1 MRAWP
6 SGSASVDVTDSA
18 PTSVV
23 LAARLGLVDAGMG
36 LLGVLAATRYDA
48 LVPAAWG
55 SPALRPGA
63 RSALVVASGGR
74 ALFDAFSAAPEASL
88 ARPKAAQRAAGERRR
103 APAKRWLKA
112 AQRGEAE
119 RSRTSSEPLD
129 AYTVRV
135 VEAAAGRLG
144 GGARALFAFEQRGGV
159 YADFV
164 ALGQVAGLGAP
175 SRLGLLLHPVFG
187 PWMSIRAVLLTER
200 EVAETG
206 PAPGFDPCGGCPA
219 PCVRACR
226 GAAVPAAAGV
236 FDSARLRL
244 AARPQALQFRF
255 DVAACCATR
264 VSEPGCRLRCD
275 ARRSCVIGPDHAYSP
290 GGEAHHMRASLET

>member
-63 RSALVVASGGR
+63 RAALVVASGGR
-74 ALFDAFSAAPEASL
+74 ALFAAFSAAPEASL
-88 ARPKAAQRAAGERRR
+88 ARPKAAQR
-103 APAKRWLKA
+103 
-112 AQRGEAE
+112 GEAE
-119 RSRTSSEPLD
+119 RSRTSSEPLSEPLD

-135 VEAAAGRLG
+135 VETAARCLG

-164 ALGQVAGLGAP
+164 ALGQAAGLGAP
-175 SRLGLLLHPVFG
+175 SRLGLLLHPEFG
-187 PWMSIRAVLLTER
+187 PWMSIRAVLLTEK

-226 GAAVPAAAGV
+226 GGAVPAAAGV
-236 FDSARLRL
+236 LDSARLRL
-244 AARPQALQFRF
+244 AARPPALPLRF
-255 DVAACCATR
+255 DVAACRATR
-264 VSEPGCRLRCD
+264 SSEPGCRLRCD
-275 ARRSCVIGPDHAYSP
+275 SRRSCVIGPDHAYSP
-290 GGEAHHMRASLET
+290 EAEAHHMGAILET

>member
-88 ARPKAAQRAAGERRR
+88 ARPKAAQR
-103 APAKRWLKA
+103 
-112 AQRGEAE
+112 GEAE

-187 PWMSIRAVLLTER
+187 PWMSIRAILLTER

-244 AARPQALQFRF
+244 AARPPALPFRF

-275 ARRSCVIGPDHAYSP
+275 ARRSCVIGPDRAYSP
-290 GGEAHHMRASLET
+290 EAEAHHMLAFLET

>member
-1 MRAWP
+1 MRVWP
-6 SGSASVDVTDSA
+6 SGSASVDVTGSA

-48 LVPAAWG
+48 LVPAAWRT
-55 SPALRPGA
+55 PALRPGA

-74 ALFDAFSAAPEASL
+74 ALFDAFSAASEAAL
-88 ARPKAAQRAAGERRR
+88 ARPKAAQRAEG
-103 APAKRWLKA
+103 
-112 AQRGEAE
+112 E
-119 RSRTSSEPLD
+119 RSRRSNDPLD
-129 AYTVRV
+129 AYSRRV

-144 GGARALFAFEQRGGV
+144 GGARALFAFERRGGV

-164 ALGQVAGLGAP
+164 ALGQAAGLGAP
-175 SRLGLLLHPVFG
+175 SRLGLLLHPEFG

-206 PAPGFDPCGGCPA
+206 PASGFDPCSGCPA

-226 GAAVPAAAGV
+226 GAAVPAAARG
-236 FDSARLRL
+236 FDSARLG
-244 AARPQALQFRF
+244 F
-255 DVAACCATR
+255 DVAACRATR
-264 VSEPGCRLRCD
+264 ASDPGCRLRCD
-275 ARRSCVIGPDHAYSP
+275 ARRACVIGPDHAYSP
-290 GGEAHHMRASLET
+290 EAEAHHMRASLET

>member
-55 SPALRPGA
+55 SPAIRPGA

-88 ARPKAAQRAAGERRR
+88 ARP
-103 APAKRWLKA
+103 KA

>member
-1 MRAWP
+1 MT
-6 SGSASVDVTDSA
+6 GSA

-23 LAARLGLVDAGMG
+23 LGARLGLVDAGMG
-36 LLGVLAATRYDA
+36 LLGVLAAARYDA

-88 ARPKAAQRAAGERRR
+88 ARP
-103 APAKRWLKA
+103 KA

-275 ARRSCVIGPDHAYSP
+275 ARRSCVIGPDRAYSP
-290 GGEAHHMRASLET
+290 EAEAHHMRASLET